1 MPTYRILLLA
11 LLGALLIGCI
21 GPANDD
27 NTLRRAFET
36 AKPGDT
42 LVIPPGD
49 YALDGKVPIPLKS
62 DLTVIAEGAT
72 FRLPEHMGDKARAVV
87 FQGEDIRNLTWR
99 GGRFVGRVFDQSR
112 SDNTWEPNVNTRG
125 ILITTSAGGRTE
137 NLRFD
142 KIQSDGLAGAA
153 ITVLG
158 AEKKGS
164 KKEILTYAKDV
175 CVTDCHLERTG
186 KYMWDYG
193 FLWQITVWPE
203 EYGATEHAHAAK
215 YFRHDLVRDGVR
227 IEAGDDRVFFANTK
241 PLPLSKIREGLE
253 ADRGYD
259 SLCFFGDTLP
269 SNLVRGRQY
278 FVVESTP
285 TYVRIADK
293 PLGKPIRFQ
302 TSAGPKTKLITQ
314 LFYAHLALYSPN
326 GAGPGK
332 GALDLV
338 GCEDVEVRGNT
349 LSALGDTMHIQKSR
363 RIVFD
368 RNRITGSRM
377 GAFFLAEFCQ
387 EALITDNFV
396 DGTNGSRV
404 VSIEKSCTDV
414 VVRGNTFRNGGR
426 GSWINQPR
434 NLTMED
440 NVFEHNTTKCESDP
454 KRGRRSFLTGGYE
467 EYAEMYF
474 TTYEVGGT
482 YGNVILKGNRF
493 ISGPN
498 AKHAMTFMSGGS
510 QIVIQGNRFEGPVRD
525 IPAAKG
531 CSGVDISGNIGLTP

>member
-1 MPTYRILLLA
+1 MKASVLTSLTLLVTLFGG
-11 LLGALLIGCI
+11 GANQTGN
-21 GPANDD
+21 PDS
-27 NTLRRAFET
+27 LRRAFES

-42 LVIPPGD
+42 LVIPPGE

-62 DLTVIAEGAT
+62 DLTIIAEGAA
-72 FRLPEHMGDKARAVV
+72 FRLPEQMGDKARAVV
-87 FQGEDIRNLTWR
+87 FQGENIRNLTWR
-99 GGRFVGRVFDQSR
+99 GGRFVGHVFDQSR

-125 ILITTSAGGRTE
+125 ILITTSIGGRTE
-137 NLRFD
+137 NLRFE

-158 AEKKGS
+158 AEKKGTE
-164 KKEILTYAKDV
+164 KEVLTYAKGIQ
-175 CVTDCHLERTG
+175 VTDCRLERTG

-193 FLWQITVWPE
+193 YLWQITVWPE
-203 EYGATEHAHAAK
+203 EYGPTEHAHAKK

-227 IEAGDDRVFFANTK
+227 IEAGDDRVFFANQK
-241 PLPLSKIREGLE
+241 PLPLSKVREGLE

-293 PLGKPIRFQ
+293 PLGAPIRFQ
-302 TSAGPKTKLITQ
+302 TSAGPKTKLVTQ

-338 GCEDVEVRGNT
+338 GCEDVDVRGNT

-368 RNRITGSRM
+368 RNQITGSRM

-387 EALITDNFV
+387 QALITNNVV

-404 VSIEKSCTDV
+404 VSIEKSCQDV

-474 TTYEVGGT
+474 TVYEPGGA
-482 YGNVILKGNRF
+482 YGSVVIRNNRF

-498 AKHAMTFMSGGS
+498 AKHAMTFMPGGTN
-510 QIVIQGNRFEGPVRD
+510 IVIQGNRFEGPARD
-525 IPAAKG
+525 IPPVKG
-531 CSGVDISGNIGLTP
+531 CSGVDISGNIGLTL

>member
-1 MPTYRILLLA
+1 MIPR
-11 LLGALLIGCI
+11 LGALLILVTSLLSGCVSPN
-21 GPANDD
+21 GDVAS
-27 NTLRRAFET
+27 LRRSFET

-42 LVIPPGD
+42 LVIPQGD
-49 YALDGKVPIPLKS
+49 YAVDGAVPIPLKS
-62 DLTVIAEGAT
+62 GLTVIAEGVT
-72 FRLPEHMGDKARAVV
+72 FRLPERMGDKARAVV
-87 FQGEDIRNLTWR
+87 FQGENIRDLTWK
-99 GGRFVGRVFDQSR
+99 GGRFVGHVFDQSR
-112 SDNTWEPNVNTRG
+112 ADNTWEPNVNTRG

-137 NLRFD
+137 NLRFE

-153 ITVLG
+153 ITVIG
-158 AEKKGS
+158 AEQKANERGV
-164 KKEILTYAKDV
+164 LTYAKGIH
-175 CVTDCHLERTG
+175 VTDCRLERTG

-193 FLWQITVWPE
+193 YLWQITVWPE
-203 EYGATEHAHAAK
+203 EFGPTEHAHARK
-215 YFRHDLVRDGVR
+215 YFRNDLVKDGVSMA
-227 IEAGDDRVFFANTK
+227 AGDDRVFFANTK
-241 PLPLSKIREGLE
+241 PLPVSKVREGLE
-253 ADRGYD
+253 AVRGYD

-269 SNLVRGRQY
+269 ANLVRGRQY

-293 PLGKPIRFQ
+293 PLGAPIRFQ
-302 TSAGPKTKLITQ
+302 TSAGPKTKLITP

-387 EALITDNFV
+387 DALITDNFV

-414 VVRGNTFRNGGR
+414 TVRGNTFRNGGR

-434 NLTMED
+434 KLTMTD
-440 NVFEHNTTKCESDP
+440 NVFERNTTKCEADP
-454 KRGRRSFLTGGYE
+454 KRGRRTFVTGDYE
-467 EYAEMYF
+467 EYAEIYF

-482 YGNVILKGNRF
+482 YGDVILRNNRF
-493 ISGPN
+493 VSGPN
-498 AKHAMTFMSGGS
+498 AQHAMTFMPGGS
-510 QIVIQGNRFEGPVRD
+510 RIVIQGNRFEGPVRD
-525 IPAAKG
+525 IPAAEG
-531 CSGVDISGNIGLTP
+531 CSDVDISGNSGLTP

>member
-1 MPTYRILLLA
+1 MKASVLTSLTLLVTLFGG
-11 LLGALLIGCI
+11 GANQTGN
-21 GPANDD
+21 PDS
-27 NTLRRAFET
+27 LRRAFES

-42 LVIPPGD
+42 LVIPPGE

-62 DLTVIAEGAT
+62 DLTIIAEGAA
-72 FRLPEHMGDKARAVV
+72 FRLPEQMGDKARAVV
-87 FQGEDIRNLTWR
+87 FQGENIRNLTWR
-99 GGRFVGRVFDQSR
+99 GGRFVGHVFDQSR

-125 ILITTSAGGRTE
+125 ILITTSIGGRTE
-137 NLRFD
+137 NLRFE

-158 AEKKGS
+158 AEKKGTE
-164 KKEILTYAKDV
+164 KEVLTYAKGIQ
-175 CVTDCHLERTG
+175 VTDCRLERTG

-193 FLWQITVWPE
+193 YLWQITVWPE
-203 EYGATEHAHAAK
+203 EYGPTEHAHAKK

-227 IEAGDDRVFFANTK
+227 IEAGDDRVFFANQK
-241 PLPLSKIREGLE
+241 PLPLSKVREGLE

-293 PLGKPIRFQ
+293 PLGAPIRFQ
-302 TSAGPKTKLITQ
+302 TSAGPKTKLVTQ

-338 GCEDVEVRGNT
+338 GCEDVDVRGNT

-368 RNRITGSRM
+368 RNQITGSRM

-387 EALITDNFV
+387 QALITNNVV

-404 VSIEKSCTDV
+404 VSIEKSCQDV

-474 TTYEVGGT
+474 TVYEPGGA
-482 YGNVILKGNRF
+482 YGSVVIRNNRF

-498 AKHAMTFMSGGS
+498 AKHAMTFMPGGTN
-510 QIVIQGNRFEGPVRD
+510 IVIQGNSFEGPARD
-525 IPAAKG
+525 IPPVKG
-531 CSGVDISGNIGLTP
+531 CSGVDISGNTGLTL

>member
-1 MPTYRILLLA
+1 MDLFA
-11 LLGALLIGCI
+11 LITATLFFLTGCV
-21 GPANDD
+21 GPSVDVAS
-27 NTLRRAFET
+27 LRRSFET

-49 YALDGKVPIPLKS
+49 YAVDGTVPIPLRS
-62 DLTVIAEGAT
+62 DLTVIAYGAT
-72 FRLPEHMGDKARAVV
+72 FRLPERMGDKARAVV
-87 FQGEDIRNLTWR
+87 FQGENIRNLTWK
-99 GGRFVGRVFDQSR
+99 GGRFVGHVFDPACA
-112 SDNTWEPNVNTRG
+112 DNSWEPNVNTRG
-125 ILITTSAGGRTE
+125 ILITTTVGGRTG

-142 KIQSDGLAGAA
+142 GVESDDLAGAA

-158 AEKKGS
+158 AEQKANERGV
-164 KKEILTYAKDV
+164 LTYAKGIHI
-175 CVTDCHLERTG
+175 TDCRLERTG
-186 KYMWDYG
+186 KFMWDYG
-193 FLWQITVWPE
+193 YLWQITVWPE
-203 EYGATEHAHAAK
+203 DFGPTEHAHAAK
-215 YFRHDLVRDGVR
+215 YFRHDLVREGVR
-227 IEAGDDRVFFANTK
+227 MESGDDRVFFANTQ
-241 PLPLSKIREGLE
+241 PLPVSKVREGLE
-253 ADRGYD
+253 AVRGYD

-269 SNLVRGRQY
+269 ANLVRGRQY
-278 FVVESTP
+278 FVVESKP
-285 TYVRIADK
+285 TYVRIAEQPQGA
-293 PLGKPIRFQ
+293 PLRFQ
-302 TSAGPKTKLITQ
+302 TSAGPKTTLITP

-387 EALITDNFV
+387 DALITDNFV

-414 VVRGNTFRNGGR
+414 TVRGNTFRNGGR

-434 NLTMED
+434 NLTMTD
-440 NVFEHNTTKCESDP
+440 NVFERNTTKCEADP
-454 KRGRRSFLTGGYE
+454 RRGRRSFVTGDYE

-482 YGNVILKGNRF
+482 YADVTLRNNRF

-498 AKHAMTFMSGGS
+498 AKHAMTFMPGGS
-510 QIVIQGNRFEGPVRD
+510 RIVIQGNRFEGPVRD
-525 IPAAKG
+525 IPTAKG
-531 CSGVDISGNIGLTP
+531 CSDVDISGNSGLTP

>member
-1 MPTYRILLLA
+1 MKLARLACITLLLP
-11 LLGALLIGCI
+11 LLSGCVSQV
-21 GPANDD
+21 GDVAS
-27 NTLRRAFET
+27 LRRAFET

-49 YALDGKVPIPLKS
+49 YALDGAVPILLKS
-62 DLTVIAEGAT
+62 DLTVIAYGAN
-72 FRLPEHMGDKARAVV
+72 FRLPEHMGDKARAVI
-87 FQGEDIRNLTWR
+87 FQGENIRNLTWR
-99 GGRFVGRVFDQSR
+99 GGRFVGHVFDQSR
-112 SDNTWEPNVNTRG
+112 ADNTWEPNVNTRG
-125 ILITTSAGGRTE
+125 ILITTSVGGRTE
-137 NLRFD
+137 NLRFE
-142 KIQSDGLAGAA
+142 KIQSNGLAGAA

-158 AEKKGS
+158 AEKKGTE
-164 KKEILTYAKDV
+164 KEVLTYAKGIH
-175 CVTDCHLERTG
+175 VTDCRLERTG

-193 FLWQITVWPE
+193 YLWQITVWPE
-203 EYGATEHAHAAK
+203 EYGPAEHAHARK
-215 YFRHDLVRDGVR
+215 YFRDDLVRDGVR
-227 IEAGDDRVFFANTK
+227 MDAGDDRVFFDNRK
-241 PLPLSKIREGLE
+241 LLPLSKVREGSD
-253 ADRGYD
+253 AARGYD

-285 TYVRIADK
+285 TYIRIADK

-314 LFYAHLALYSPN
+314 LFFAHLALYSPN

-338 GCEDVEVRGNT
+338 GCEDVDVRGNT

-363 RIVFD
+363 QIVFD
-368 RNRITGSRM
+368 RNQITGSRM

-387 EALITDNFV
+387 GALITNNVV

-434 NLTMED
+434 NLLMED
-440 NVFEHNTTKCESDP
+440 NVFEHNTTKCERDP
-454 KRGRRSFLTGGYE
+454 KRGRRSFVSGGYE
-467 EYAEMYF
+467 AYAEMYF
-474 TTYEVGGT
+474 TTYEAGGT
-482 YGNVILKGNRF
+482 YGDVILRNNRF

-498 AKHAMTFMSGGS
+498 AQHAMTFMPGGTN
-510 QIVIQGNRFEGPVRD
+510 IVIQGNRFEGPARD
-525 IPAAKG
+525 IPPAKG
-531 CSGVDISGNIGLTP
+531 CSGVDISGNTGLTP

>member
-1 MPTYRILLLA
+1 MTPRALGLVILVASLLC
-11 LLGALLIGCI
+11 GCVT
-21 GPANDD
+21 PSVDV
-27 NTLRRAFET
+27 TSLRHSFEM

-42 LVIPPGD
+42 LVIPPGE
-49 YALDGKVPIPLKS
+49 YAVDGAVPIPLKS
-62 DLTVIAEGAT
+62 ELTVIAEGVT
-72 FRLPEHMGDKARAVV
+72 FRLPERMGDKARAVV
-87 FQGEDIRNLTWR
+87 FQGENIRNLTWK
-99 GGRFVGRVFDQSR
+99 GGRFVGHVFDQSR
-112 SDNTWEPNVNTRG
+112 ADNTWEPNVNTRG
-125 ILITTSAGGRTE
+125 ILITTSVGGRTE
-137 NLRFD
+137 NLRFE

-158 AEKKGS
+158 AEKKGVE
-164 KKEILTYAKDV
+164 KEVLTYAKGV
-175 CVTDCHLERTG
+175 HVTDCRLERTG

-193 FLWQITVWPE
+193 YLWQITVWPE
-203 EYGATEHAHAAK
+203 EYGPAEHAHARK
-215 YFRHDLVRDGVR
+215 YFRHDLVKDGVSMA
-227 IEAGDDRVFFANTK
+227 AGDDRVFFANKK
-241 PLPLSKIREGLE
+241 PLPVSKVRVGLE

-269 SNLVRGRQY
+269 ANLVRGRQY

-293 PLGKPIRFQ
+293 PLGAPIRFQ
-302 TSAGPKTKLITQ
+302 TSAGPKTKLITP

-387 EALITDNFV
+387 DALITDNFV

-414 VVRGNTFRNGGR
+414 TVRSNTFRNGGR

-434 NLTMED
+434 NLTMTD
-440 NVFEHNTTKCESDP
+440 NVFERNTTKCEADP

-474 TTYEVGGT
+474 TTYEPGGT
-482 YGNVILKGNRF
+482 YGNVTLRNNRF

-498 AKHAMTFMSGGS
+498 AQHAMTFMPGGS
-510 QIVIQGNRFEGPVRD
+510 RIVIQGNRFEGPVRD
-525 IPAAKG
+525 ITAAEG
-531 CSGVDISGNIGLTP
+531 CSDIDISGNSGLTP

>member
-1 MPTYRILLLA
+1 MKLARLACITLLLP
-11 LLGALLIGCI
+11 LLSGCVSQV
-21 GPANDD
+21 GDVAS
-27 NTLRRAFET
+27 LRRAFET

-49 YALDGKVPIPLKS
+49 YALDGAVPILLKS
-62 DLTVIAEGAT
+62 DLTVIAYGAN
-72 FRLPEHMGDKARAVV
+72 FRLPEHMGDKARAVI
-87 FQGEDIRNLTWR
+87 FQGENIRNLTWR
-99 GGRFVGRVFDQSR
+99 GGRFVGHVFDQSR
-112 SDNTWEPNVNTRG
+112 ADNTWEPNVNTRG
-125 ILITTSAGGRTE
+125 ILITTSVGGRTE
-137 NLRFD
+137 NLRFE
-142 KIQSDGLAGAA
+142 KIQSNGLAGAA

-158 AEKKGS
+158 AEKKGTE
-164 KKEILTYAKDV
+164 KEVLTYAKGIH
-175 CVTDCHLERTG
+175 VTDCRLERTG

-193 FLWQITVWPE
+193 YLWQITVWPE
-203 EYGATEHAHAAK
+203 EYGPAEHAHARK
-215 YFRHDLVRDGVR
+215 YFRDDLVRDGVR
-227 IEAGDDRVFFANTK
+227 MDAGDDRVFFDNRK
-241 PLPLSKIREGLE
+241 LLPLSKVREGSD
-253 ADRGYD
+253 AARGYD

-278 FVVESTP
+278 FVVESTQ
-285 TYVRIADK
+285 TYIRIADK

-314 LFYAHLALYSPN
+314 LFFAHLALYSPN

-338 GCEDVEVRGNT
+338 GCEDVDVRGNT

-363 RIVFD
+363 QIVFD
-368 RNRITGSRM
+368 RNQITGSRM

-387 EALITDNFV
+387 GALITNNVV

-434 NLTMED
+434 NLLMED
-440 NVFEHNTTKCESDP
+440 NVFEHNTTKCERDP
-454 KRGRRSFLTGGYE
+454 KRGRRSFVSGGYE
-467 EYAEMYF
+467 AYAEMYF
-474 TTYEVGGT
+474 TTYEAGGT
-482 YGNVILKGNRF
+482 YGDVILRNNRF

-498 AKHAMTFMSGGS
+498 AQHAMTFMPGGTN
-510 QIVIQGNRFEGPVRD
+510 IVIQGNRFEGPARD
-525 IPAAKG
+525 IPPAKG
-531 CSGVDISGNIGLTP
+531 CSGVDISGNTGLTP